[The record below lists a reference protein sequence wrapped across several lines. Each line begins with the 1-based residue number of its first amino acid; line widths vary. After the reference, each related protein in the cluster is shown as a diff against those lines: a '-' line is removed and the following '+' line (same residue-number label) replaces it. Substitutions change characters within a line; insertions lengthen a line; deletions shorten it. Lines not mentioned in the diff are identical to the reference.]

1 MDEFIIA
8 LIGLGGSA
16 IGSFGGVLINTKL
29 TNYRLEQ
36 LENKVNKHNNII
48 ERTYELETKEKILE
62 EQIKVANHRINDL
75 ENIQEKYSD
84 NKYIKEH

>member
-84 NKYIKEH
+84 NKYYKEH